1 MDVQSVIPC
10 LLGATHENQLKTSH
24 CVSATML
31 NFNLAC
37 NCLNNIL
44 ILDFC
49 LSEFAG
55 QTLGFKRGKSNL
67 YRLILSL

>member
-1 MDVQSVIPC
+1 MQIVIPC
-10 LLGATHENQLKTSH
+10 LLGEAHDNQLKTSH

-37 NCLNNIL
+37 DCLNYIL
-44 ILDFC
+44 ILDFF

-55 QTLGFKRGKSNL
+55 QTLGF
-67 YRLILSL
+67 